1 MSQATHKSNM
11 NPTYTPSS
19 SFCFTVV
26 ETAITTNVILKPHS
40 HVTKKLKRKEK
51 KRAEKKRQTTHE
63 IVT

>member
-11 NPTYTPSS
+11 NPTYTPSSS

-51 KRAEKKRQTTHE
+51 SRKEATNYT
-63 IVT
+63 